1 MGPRDPPRICALRGS
16 ACCTPEAG
24 IPSRCAG
31 TTRTMQRITFPSS
44 ALRRASSLTRACLC
58 AIRTGL
64 STLLD
69 MGRYTGVGMP
79 RPKKAKPAPAPAP
92 PPAPPTPAQPPDPP
106 PTPPK
111 LTRIVAPESPSRTL
125 LLRAQRLARITAK
138 KKAAE
143 SRKLLTEHQQA
154 YEVAGRLF
162 DSKLKRIETESH
174 TKNPSRKFS
183 AARAA
188 ARIDKAT
195 AELSEAR
202 YTLLGCGAAGVRGG
216 WRSSA
221 CAECLQGRKNCEAAP
236 TAESGPAHAAEEASV
251 SLSLSLS
258 KPSRPA
264 FLATL

>member
-1 MGPRDPPRICALRGS
+1 
-16 ACCTPEAG
+16 
-24 IPSRCAG
+24 
-31 TTRTMQRITFPSS
+31 MQRITFPSS
-44 ALRRASSLTRACLC
+44 ALRRASSLTRACLR

-79 RPKKAKPAPAPAP
+79 RAKKAKPAPAPAP

-174 TKNPSRKFS
+174 AKNPSRKFS

-202 YTLLGCGAAGVRGG
+202 YTLLGAVLLACEADGEVLLAQ
-216 WRSSA
+216 SA
-221 CAECLQGRKNCEAAP
+221 CKDAKIARLRRQLRVAQRTRRKRCGWS
-236 TAESGPAHAAEEASV
+236 TTRV
-251 SLSLSLS
+251 RFSL
-258 KPSRPA
+258 
-264 FLATL
+264 